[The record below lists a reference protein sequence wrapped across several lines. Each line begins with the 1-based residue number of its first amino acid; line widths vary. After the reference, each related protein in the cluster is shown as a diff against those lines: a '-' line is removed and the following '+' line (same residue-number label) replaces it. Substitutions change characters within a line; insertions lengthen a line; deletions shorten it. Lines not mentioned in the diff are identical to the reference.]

1 MRGSLPLTKDPE
13 GKYITTED
21 GRIVEYFVY
30 GSNNVDAKVCV
41 LLHGSGGT
49 GKFFNQYICQE
60 QALVELNVR
69 AISPSYP
76 GHGGSDVDMFRR
88 ITDWPITD
96 LEPILTKEGVEKFY
110 VVGASYGTAHGMA
123 VASSFPQRV
132 LGLGLNAPYLP
143 EAICRDEVS
152 GIALVASINFFQSSH
167 LSMYLTKCLVYLSEL
182 LDRCR
187 HDIARNAASESSY
200 TAAYSWN
207 IISCGCIY

>member
-1 MRGSLPLTKDPE
+1 MNRTLLSIYTLATLRGLFVWMRGSLPLTKDPD

-41 LLHGSGGT
+41 LLHGSGST

-60 QALVELNVR
+60 QALIELNVR

-88 ITDWPITD
+88 ITDWPMTD
-96 LEPILTKEGVEKFY
+96 LEPILRKEEVDKFY

-132 LGLGLNAPYLP
+132 LGLGLIAPYLP
-143 EAICRDEVS
+143 EAICREEVS
-152 GIALVASINFFQSSH
+152 GHCIGLLESTSFKVH
-167 LSMYLTKCLVYLSEL
+167 LP
-182 LDRCR
+182 
-187 HDIARNAASESSY
+187 Y
-200 TAAYSWN
+200 TTYVPYN
-207 IISCGCIY
+207 IRIIGQMPT